1 MSSYTP
7 QTDLS
12 LERSRLDG
20 MVVGGVSYG
29 VFFLLTVQ
37 TWIALVQRSR
47 YGDKTVGHRR
57 ALILYIFI
65 TFVLRTVAFAANAK
79 YTEMI
84 WIDLRDAPGGPVAL
98 IVNEMDYRINV
109 LAISWQE
116 FLLIYLQ
123 TSVDA
128 LSRLLHRCFVIWNWA
143 RRVTIPMI
151 TLYIAMIALSICGLI
166 QASNG
171 AVLYKINVILVY
183 LCFHVGL
190 TVIYTILVVNRLLSM
205 RSQMKRVVAEYDS
218 STYDT
223 VVLMVIESALLYSV
237 FAMIFIV
244 AFALHWNDVST
255 VCFLS
260 ISSIQ
265 GIAQLFIILRVARG
279 QAVTHEWSSRAAAP
293 TTVVF
298 AETISA
304 HSNGEQINRP
314 QQDLVQTYSTSAK
327 AAGVD
332 ACIA

>member
-20 MVVGGVSYG
+20 MVLGGVSYG
-29 VFFLLTVQ
+29 VFFLFTVQ
-37 TWIALVQRSR
+37 TWIALVQRPR
-47 YGDKTVGHRR
+47 HGDKTVGHRR

-65 TFVLRTVAFAANAK
+65 TFVLGTIAFAANAK

-84 WIDLRDAPGGPVAL
+84 WIDLRDAPGGPTAL

-109 LAISWQE
+109 LAISCGHIQE
-116 FLLIYLQ
+116 WLMQ
-123 TSVDA
+123 A
-128 LSRLLHRCFVIWNWA
+128 LLLHRCFVIWNWA
-143 RRVTIPMI
+143 RRVMIPMI
-151 TLYIAMIALSICGLI
+151 TLYATMIALSICSLI

-171 AVLYKINVILVY
+171 AVIYKIDVILVY

-190 TVIYTILVVNRLLSM
+190 TSIYTILVVGRLLSM

-279 QAVTHEWSSRAAAP
+279 QAVTHEWSSRTAAAP

-298 AETISA
+298 AETVSA
-304 HSNGEQINRP
+304 GSNNEGINSP
-314 QQDLVQTYSTSAK
+314 PHETCSASAK
-327 AAGVD
+327 AAGV
-332 ACIA
+332 AVCIA